1 MNTIREQI
9 IARLDHLNEAQA
21 AKVLEFIETIEE
33 PAGEEEYDEA
43 NDPLIGF
50 FSGPPDLGERA
61 EEILEEEFGLIKPQD
76 AKDK

>member
-1 MNTIREQI
+1 MNAIREQI
-9 IARLDHLNEAQA
+9 IARLDHLTIVQA
-21 AKVLEFIETIEE
+21 TKVLEFIETVEE
-33 PAGEEEYDEA
+33 EAVEVEYDEA

-50 FSGPPDLGERA
+50 FSGPPDLGERS